1 MHMMARKRPS
11 GQNRR
16 IQQAFVTGRMNG
28 IMDLFDYMREK
39 RQETDFHKGKK
50 PVKNAGKYRN
60 PSKVRRQ
67 ERQEASKN
75 G

>member
-1 MHMMARKRPS
+1 
-11 GQNRR
+11 
-16 IQQAFVTGRMNG
+16 MNIELG
-28 IMDLFDYMREK
+28 NLPIGSYREATKEELDELKKQISEKAEK
-39 RQETDFHKGKK
+39 RQETDFYKGKK